1 MAYDKEKQKEYMKE
15 YNKTPKAKEA
25 QKRYY
30 QTSRGKA
37 AHRQGQ
43 QHYYNKI
50 KGVYGCFDGYTNEC
64 LYVGGSKS
72 INSRINNHRHAVNN
86 LEQAAKHRSSH
97 LALYQTLAKHNS
109 LVWRVIEECEIP
121 LIKTL
126 EQQYINQ
133 LKPAYNIHKNDKL

>member
-1 MAYDKEKQKEYMKE
+1 MAYEKEKHREYMKI
-15 YNKTPKAKEA
+15 YNQTPKAKEA

-30 QTSRGKA
+30 QTSRGKE

-43 QHYYNKI
+43 REYFNRI
-50 KGVYGCFDGYTNEC
+50 KGIYGCFDGDTNEC

-72 INSRINNHRHAVNN
+72 INSRINNHRYAVTH
-86 LEQAAKHRSSH
+86 LDKAAQHRPSH
-97 LALYQTLAKHNS
+97 LALYEALAQHSS
-109 LVWRVIEECEIP
+109 LVWRVIEECDVT

-133 LKPAYNIHKNDKL
+133 LKPIYNIHNND